1 MEVRA
6 PARRLGYTLPASDCS
21 PPPRRHT
28 WQGSECHAYLL
39 IPTDLG
45 SLLIRRLKHTAVST
59 LDTAHSHSTQ
69 TRDITQGLLYGIR
82 SCLSERAFCLKH
94 RSGHC
99 WATATAL
106 IYGYDLLY
114 TVVANKHFYNT
125 LLLSICGGS
134 GFGCSISCC
143 ATQQNGYGF
152 IYSSMP
158 YEVHIYCNVRR
169 PSPDGGRVHAGE
181 RELEY

>member
-106 IYGYDLLY
+106 IYGYYLLY

-143 ATQQNGYGF
+143 AT
-152 IYSSMP
+152 
-158 YEVHIYCNVRR
+158 
-169 PSPDGGRVHAGE
+169 
-181 RELEY
+181 